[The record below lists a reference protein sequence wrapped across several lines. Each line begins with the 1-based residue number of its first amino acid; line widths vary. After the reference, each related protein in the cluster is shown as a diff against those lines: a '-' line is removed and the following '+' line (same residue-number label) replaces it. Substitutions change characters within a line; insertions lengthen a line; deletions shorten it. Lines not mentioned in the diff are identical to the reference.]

1 MHLIGKQSI
10 SLKPII
16 MPRSLF
22 VYMLVLGL
30 GLTACDQKKDFTD
43 KSLEPSE
50 VEILNA
56 NGNKVVSAQQTAQQS
71 TTPTNTYA
79 SERKVIKKGNISFT
93 SDNLDATEVVIKTA
107 LSANGGYISEETSN
121 ESDYNASRKMIVRI
135 PAAQFDVF
143 LKDIS
148 DKAGKLESKNITT
161 EDVTTEFLD
170 LTAHIRI
177 KQALEER
184 YYELL
189 QHCKTMD
196 AIIQMEKQL
205 NEVRTEIETAQGRLN
220 YLSGLT
226 TYSTLTISFYAPNTY
241 IAEKPTFGAKIKTA
255 FGNGWK
261 FILQFIISITTIW
274 PLFIFV
280 VLGWY
285 GYRFIK
291 RKMVVIK

>member
-189 QHCKTMD
+189 QQCKTMD

-205 NEVRTEIETAQGRLN
+205 NEVRTEIETAQRQ
-220 YLSGLT
+220 
-226 TYSTLTISFYAPNTY
+226 
-241 IAEKPTFGAKIKTA
+241 IKLFIWA
-255 FGNGWK
+255 YHIFDIDY
-261 FILQFIISITTIW
+261 FILCTKY
-274 PLFIFV
+274 L
-280 VLGWY
+280 
-285 GYRFIK
+285 YR
-291 RKMVVIK
+291 

>member
-56 NGNKVVSAQQTAQQS
+56 NGNKVVSAQQTAQQP

-189 QHCKTMD
+189 KQCK
-196 AIIQMEKQL
+196 IIQMEKQL
-205 NEVRTEIETAQGRLN
+205 NEVRTEIETAQSRLN

-226 TYSTLTISFYAPNTY
+226 TYSTLTISFYTPNTY
-241 IAEKPTFGAKIKTA
+241 IAEKPTYGAKIKTA

-291 RKMVVIK
+291 RKMVMIK

>member
-16 MPRSLF
+16 MPRSLV
-22 VYMLVLGL
+22 VYMLVLSL

-43 KSLEPSE
+43 KSLEPSQ

-56 NGNKVVSAQQTAQQS
+56 NGNKVVSAQQTAKQPTS
-71 TTPTNTYA
+71 PTNTYA
-79 SERKVIKKGNISFT
+79 MERKVIKKGNISFT

-107 LSANGGYISEETSN
+107 LSSNGGYISEETSN
-121 ESDYNASRKMIVRI
+121 ENEYKASRKMIVRI
-135 PAAQFDVF
+135 PATQFDVF

-189 QHCKTMD
+189 KQCKTMD

-226 TYSTLTISFYAPNTY
+226 AYSTLTISFYTPNNH
-241 IAEKPTFGAKIKTA
+241 IAENPTFGSKIKNA
-255 FGNGWK
+255 FSNGWL
-261 FILQFIISITTIW
+261 FILQFIIAMTSIW

-280 VLGWY
+280 VIGWY

-291 RKMVVIK
+291 RKLVVIK